1 MRKLLL
7 LPVLAG
13 LVLVGAACSKSS
25 DDAGVATANGGAA
38 AASPSASAPAGD
50 REEQLRQFA
59 QCMRDAGVDVKD
71 PQPGTAFGGLGGM
84 GDGINPND
92 PKVQA
97 AFSSCQSKLPN
108 GGQPPKL
115 NPQQV
120 ERYRDF
126 AGCMRENGID
136 LPDPAADGTLQINP
150 SNLGLLQD
158 PNFQKALTACRDKL
172 TGLLPS
178 ARPS

>member
-1 MRKLLL
+1 MKKLLAPL
-7 LPVLAG
+7 LVAL
-13 LVLVGAACSKSS
+13 LVTGVACSKSS
-25 DDAGVATANGGAA
+25 GDGVATANGGPAA
-38 AASPSASAPAGD
+38 PSPSASASTAD

-71 PQPGTAFGGLGGM
+71 PQPGTGFGGLGGM

-97 AFSSCQSKLPN
+97 AFASCQSKLPN

-115 NPQQV
+115 NPQQI